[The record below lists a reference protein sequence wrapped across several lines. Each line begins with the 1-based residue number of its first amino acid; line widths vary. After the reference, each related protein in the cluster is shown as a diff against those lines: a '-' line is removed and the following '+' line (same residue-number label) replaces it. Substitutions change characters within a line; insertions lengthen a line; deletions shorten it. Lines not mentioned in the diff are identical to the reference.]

1 MTISHARM
9 RRAVKAAAAT
19 VGAVAVFATGLVST
33 GTAAIADESRSET
46 VYNSIPD
53 SQPGAY
59 PSLGYTATN
68 TREFGDQ
75 IHLAGENRKAQTVTV
90 SLTDWAC
97 QRGGG
102 TTCDTTPGATFPQ
115 EITVTFYAV
124 GDGTGVGA
132 ELGHVTKT
140 VAVPYR
146 PSADAVNCTGGN
158 AGKWFD
164 GTSCYNGFA
173 FDAEFD
179 FSSTGLVLPSD
190 VIVGVSYPTHTY
202 GPGSADPASDSLNVS
217 LVSTDALIG
226 ADVDRD
232 SMFINSY
239 YAGYAG
245 DGGVGVFSHQSDWSP
260 YGLALTITAAPN
272 NDAAYPSAYLEGF
285 EGDAD
290 GLGLVTQV
298 PSGSDGLLSAAG
310 CYYAEAPMT
319 NAELQGDNGFVS
331 THYAGYTTAFPADGY
346 SASADFYL
354 DADAAEGQ
362 FSWSDAVNG
371 TDGSHQRDF
380 IFHAGSDGDGTWS
393 VGVSNNAAN
402 SAPYV
407 TSYSVEPLSI
417 TESGWY
423 TFKHSFFAE
432 DGLLYADLSVLDAYG
447 NTLATWTL
455 GGDAADKV
463 PSTVGGD
470 RYGWLVN
477 NSYANLPI
485 DNVLLDSERPTN
497 ACGTDP
503 GTIAVEVAYDDD
515 PATGGCVDLVDDS
528 AQTVD
533 TVCDVANGEAVFE
546 DVAPGDYT
554 LYFSGF
560 DGVVAAQWYE
570 SGTTW
575 SEADVVTVEP
585 RQTAFVGMELQRG
598 GTISGSIHQSGTR
611 VYDGDALLITLDG
624 ELAQWTPIR
633 PDGTYKFVD
642 VPKGRYH
649 VYIDDNSLSGNFWV
663 VGVENGVPTTATVPT
678 ASGDWNARTG
688 EAQVNHGPLSMLYGV
703 NRTPKG
709 SGANAQCVSA
719 IKGSTLVSQYCGP
732 VNELFFLDRIP
743 KNSSLKVSFQTAV
756 QVPTTNGYAGTGK
769 TIYWPSGTSSKSAG
783 TFKVGGLGSYWLPV
797 YWFKDVS
804 TSTAGYQ
811 DIMWM
816 GDTGLNTGNK
826 DGTFRPK
833 ATVARSSLAIYLWK
847 LSGSPSVNLTG
858 APTFKDIKKTSAAYK
873 PAVWMVK
880 NGFAKVNKDGTF
892 GANVSVTRAQLAQ
905 TLYKAAGSPSVV
917 LPAKSPF
924 KDVKKTDPNYKAL
937 VWYVASHIGVK
948 YADGTFRPNNVVS
961 RAYVASILHRATSI

>member
-1 MTISHARM
+1 M
-9 RRAVKAAAAT
+9 RRAAKTAAAT
-19 VGAVAVFATGLVST
+19 IGAVAVFATGLVST

-115 EITVTFYAV
+115 EITVTFYAI

-146 PSADAVNCTGGN
+146 PSADNVNCTGGR
-158 AGKWFD
+158 WFD
-164 GTSCYNGFA
+164 GTSCYNGYA

-179 FSSTGLVLPSD
+179 FASTGLVLPSD

-217 LVSTDALIG
+217 LVSTDAAIG

-232 SMFINSY
+232 AMFINSY

-245 DGGVGVFSHQSDWSP
+245 DGGVGVFSHQADWSP
-260 YGLALTITAAPN
+260 YGLGLTITAAPD
-272 NDAAYPSAYLEGF
+272 NDATYPAAYLEGF

-290 GLGLVTQV
+290 GVGLVTQV
-298 PSGSDGLLSAAG
+298 ASGTNGLLSAAG
-310 CYYAEAPMT
+310 CYYAEAPVT
-319 NAELQGDNGFVS
+319 NADIQDEDGFVS
-331 THYAGYTTAFPADGY
+331 TRYAGYTTSFPADGY

-354 DADAAEGQ
+354 DANAAEGQ

-380 IFHAGSDGDGTWS
+380 IFHAGADGDGTWS
-393 VGVSNNAAN
+393 IGVSNNAAN

-423 TFKHSFFAE
+423 TFKHSFYAE
-432 DGLLYADLSVLDAYG
+432 DGLLYADLSVLDADG

-463 PSTVGGD
+463 PSTVGGN

-497 ACGTDP
+497 ACDTDP
-503 GTIAVEVAYDDD
+503 GSIAVEVSYADHA
-515 PATGGCVDLVDDS
+515 ATGGCVDLVND
-528 AQTVD
+528 AAETVD
-533 TVCDVANGEAVFE
+533 TVCDVEDGEAMFTG
-546 DVAPGDYT
+546 VAPGDYT

-575 SEADVVTVEP
+575 AEADVVTVEP
-585 RQTAFVGMELQRG
+585 RGSSHVEMNLERG
-598 GTISGSIHQSGTR
+598 GTISGSIYQPGTR

-649 VYIDDNSLSGNFWV
+649 VYIDDNSVSGNFWV
-663 VGVENGVPTTATVPT
+663 VGIANGLPTTATVPT
-678 ASGDWNARTG
+678 TGGDWNARVG
-688 EAQVNHGPLSMLYGV
+688 EVQVNHGPLSMLYGM
-703 NRTPKG
+703 NRTAKG
-709 SGANAQCVSA
+709 SSAKAQCVSA
-719 IKGSTLVSQYCGP
+719 FKGSTLVSQYCGP
-732 VNELFFLDRIP
+732 VNSLFFLDRIS
-743 KNSSLKVSFQTAV
+743 KNSTLKIAFRNAV
-756 QVPTTNGYAGTGK
+756 EVPTTNGYSGTGK
-769 TIYWPSGTSSKSAG
+769 TIYWPSGTSFKTAG
-783 TFKVGGLGSYWLPV
+783 TFKVGAMPAYWLPV
-797 YWFKDVS
+797 YFFKDVS
-804 TSTAGYQ
+804 TATLGYR

-816 GDTGLNTGNK
+816 GDTGLNTGNA

-833 ATVARSSLAIYLWK
+833 ASVARGSLAIYLWK
-847 LSGSPSVNLTG
+847 LSGSPSVSLTG
-858 APTFKDIKKTSAAYK
+858 APAIKDIKKTSPAYK

-880 NGFAKVNKDGTF
+880 NGFAKLNKDGSF
-892 GANVSVTRAQLAQ
+892 GVNTKVTRGELAQ
-905 TLYKAAGSPSVV
+905 MIYKAAGSPNVT

-924 KDVKKTDPNYKAL
+924 KDVKTTDPKYKAL
-937 VWYVASHIGVK
+937 VWFVSTHIGTK
-948 YADGTFRPNNVVS
+948 YSDGTFRPNNVVTRS
-961 RAYVASILHRATSI
+961 YVASILHRVAGD